1 MKRWMAVGMV
11 LGIAALGAQERKF
24 KKNYAQDGVYWSASW
39 EEALAEAKA
48 RNVPIHV
55 AVHKDN

>member
-11 LGIAALGAQERKF
+11 LGIAALGAQEHKF
-24 KKNYAQDGVYWSASW
+24 KKNYAQDGVYWAASW